1 MTNKQYL
8 IGEAENLFVYKLKA
22 VETIANELNLSRK
35 TVMNWKEKGDW
46 DNKRKLYIKSKI
58 AFHEE
63 LFEFARKI
71 MKDITEDMEKGNKI
85 DAGRMYAF
93 CKLVPMFTKVKQS
106 RRIMESS
113 TTLYYLGISSKDSFN
128 PQRSKLSLLQILGS
142 GSKRQTQM
150 ESSQNSDTTCR

>member
-8 IGEAENLFVYKLKA
+8 VGEAENLFVYKLKT

-46 DNKRKLYIKSKI
+46 NNKRKLYIKSKI

-93 CKLVPMFTKVKQS
+93 CKLVPMFTKVKDYEDIVAKKEEKATPRGLTPELIAQ
-106 RRIMESS
+106 IEEEV
-113 TTLYYLGISSKDSFN
+113 LGITHNDN
-128 PQRSKLSLLQILGS
+128 NNEEI
-142 GSKRQTQM
+142 
-150 ESSQNSDTTCR
+150 EEN

>member
-8 IGEAENLFVYKLKA
+8 IGEAENLFVYKLKT

-46 DNKRKLYIKSKI
+46 DHKRKLYIKSKI

-93 CKLVPMFTKVKQS
+93 CKLVPMFTKVKDYEDIVAKKEEKATPRGLTPELIAQ
-106 RRIMESS
+106 IEEEV
-113 TTLYYLGISSKDSFN
+113 LGITHNDN
-128 PQRSKLSLLQILGS
+128 NNE
-142 GSKRQTQM
+142 
-150 ESSQNSDTTCR
+150 ES

>member
-8 IGEAENLFVYKLKA
+8 IGEAENLFVYKLKT

-93 CKLVPMFTKVKQS
+93 CKLVPMFIKVKDYEDIVAKKEEKATPRGLTPELIAQ
-106 RRIMESS
+106 IEEEV
-113 TTLYYLGISSKDSFN
+113 LGITHNDN
-128 PQRSKLSLLQILGS
+128 NNEEI
-142 GSKRQTQM
+142 
-150 ESSQNSDTTCR
+150 EEN

>member
-8 IGEAENLFVYKLKA
+8 IGEAENLFVYKLKT

-46 DNKRKLYIKSKI
+46 DNERKLYIKSKI

-93 CKLVPMFTKVKQS
+93 CKLVPMFTKVKDYEDIVAKKEEKATPRGLTPELIAQ
-106 RRIMESS
+106 IEEEV
-113 TTLYYLGISSKDSFN
+113 LGITHNDN
-128 PQRSKLSLLQILGS
+128 NNEEI
-142 GSKRQTQM
+142 
-150 ESSQNSDTTCR
+150 EEN

>member
-8 IGEAENLFVYKLKA
+8 IGEAENLFVYKLKT

-93 CKLVPMFTKVKQS
+93 CKLVPMFTKVKDYEDIVAKKEEKATPRGLTPELIAQ
-106 RRIMESS
+106 IEEEV
-113 TTLYYLGISSKDSFN
+113 LGITHNDN
-128 PQRSKLSLLQILGS
+128 NNEEI
-142 GSKRQTQM
+142 
-150 ESSQNSDTTCR
+150 EEN

>member
-8 IGEAENLFVYKLKA
+8 IGEAENLFVYKLKT

-71 MKDITEDMEKGNKI
+71 MKDITKKKKKGNKI

-93 CKLVPMFTKVKQS
+93 CKLVPMFTKVKDYEDIVAKKEEKATPRGLTPELIAQ
-106 RRIMESS
+106 IEEEV
-113 TTLYYLGISSKDSFN
+113 LGITHNDN
-128 PQRSKLSLLQILGS
+128 NNEEI
-142 GSKRQTQM
+142 
-150 ESSQNSDTTCR
+150 EEN

>member
-8 IGEAENLFVYKLKA
+8 IGEAENLFVYKLKT

-93 CKLVPMFTKVKQS
+93 CKLVPMFTKVKDYEDIVAKKEEKATPRGLTPELIAQ
-106 RRIMESS
+106 IEEEV
-113 TTLYYLGISSKDSFN
+113 LGI
-128 PQRSKLSLLQILGS
+128 
-142 GSKRQTQM
+142 TH
-150 ESSQNSDTTCR
+150 EENS

>member
-8 IGEAENLFVYKLKA
+8 VGEAENLFVYKLKT

-85 DAGRMYAF
+85 DASTMYAF
-93 CKLVPMFTKVKQS
+93 CKLVPMFTKVKDYEDIVAKKEEKAIPRGLTPELIAQ
-106 RRIMESS
+106 IEEEV
-113 TTLYYLGISSKDSFN
+113 LGITHHDDN
-128 PQRSKLSLLQILGS
+128 NEEI
-142 GSKRQTQM
+142 
-150 ESSQNSDTTCR
+150 EEN

>member
-8 IGEAENLFVYKLKA
+8 IGEAENLFVYKLKT

-93 CKLVPMFTKVKQS
+93 CKLVPMFTKVKDYEDIVAKKEEKATPRGFTPELIAQ
-106 RRIMESS
+106 IEEEV
-113 TTLYYLGISSKDSFN
+113 LGITHNDNNNEEFEEN
-128 PQRSKLSLLQILGS
+128 
-142 GSKRQTQM
+142 
-150 ESSQNSDTTCR
+150 

>member
-8 IGEAENLFVYKLKA
+8 IGEAENLFVYKLKT

-93 CKLVPMFTKVKQS
+93 CKLVPMFTKVKDYEDIVAKKEEKATPRGLTPELIAQ
-106 RRIMESS
+106 IEEEV
-113 TTLYYLGISSKDSFN
+113 LGITHNDNNNEEIEKN
-128 PQRSKLSLLQILGS
+128 
-142 GSKRQTQM
+142 
-150 ESSQNSDTTCR
+150 

>member
-8 IGEAENLFVYKLKA
+8 IGEAENLFVYKLKT

-93 CKLVPMFTKVKQS
+93 CKLVPMFTKVKDYEDIVAKKEEKATPRGLTPELIAQ
-106 RRIMESS
+106 IEEEV
-113 TTLYYLGISSKDSFN
+113 LGITHNDDN
-128 PQRSKLSLLQILGS
+128 NEEI
-142 GSKRQTQM
+142 
-150 ESSQNSDTTCR
+150 EEN

>member
-8 IGEAENLFVYKLKA
+8 IGEAENLFVYKLKT

-35 TVMNWKEKGDW
+35 TVMKWKEKGDW

-93 CKLVPMFTKVKQS
+93 CKFVPMFTKVKDYEDIVAKKEEKATPRGLTPELIAQ
-106 RRIMESS
+106 IEEEV
-113 TTLYYLGISSKDSFN
+113 LGITHNDN
-128 PQRSKLSLLQILGS
+128 NNEEI
-142 GSKRQTQM
+142 
-150 ESSQNSDTTCR
+150 EEN

>member
-8 IGEAENLFVYKLKA
+8 VGEAENLFVYKLKT

-93 CKLVPMFTKVKQS
+93 CKLVPMFTKVKDYQDIVAKKEEKATP
-106 RRIMESS
+106 RGLTPELIAQIEEEV
-113 TTLYYLGISSKDSFN
+113 LGITHNDN
-128 PQRSKLSLLQILGS
+128 NNEEI
-142 GSKRQTQM
+142 
-150 ESSQNSDTTCR
+150 EEN

>member
-8 IGEAENLFVYKLKA
+8 IGEAENLFVYKLKT

-46 DNKRKLYIKSKI
+46 DNKRKFYIKSKI

-93 CKLVPMFTKVKQS
+93 CKLVPMFTKVKDYEDIVAKKEEKATPRGLTPELIAQ
-106 RRIMESS
+106 IEEEV
-113 TTLYYLGISSKDSFN
+113 LGITHNDN
-128 PQRSKLSLLQILGS
+128 NNEEI
-142 GSKRQTQM
+142 
-150 ESSQNSDTTCR
+150 EEN

>member
-8 IGEAENLFVYKLKA
+8 IGEAENLFVYKLKT

-63 LFEFARKI
+63 
-71 MKDITEDMEKGNKI
+71 
-85 DAGRMYAF
+85 
-93 CKLVPMFTKVKQS
+93 
-106 RRIMESS
+106 
-113 TTLYYLGISSKDSFN
+113 
-128 PQRSKLSLLQILGS
+128 
-142 GSKRQTQM
+142 
-150 ESSQNSDTTCR
+150 

>member
-8 IGEAENLFVYKLKA
+8 IGEAENLFVYKLKT

-93 CKLVPMFTKVKQS
+93 CKLVPMFTKVKDYEDIVAKKEEKATPRGLTPELIAQ
-106 RRIMESS
+106 IEEEV
-113 TTLYYLGISSKDSFN
+113 LGITHNDNNNKE
-128 PQRSKLSLLQILGS
+128 I
-142 GSKRQTQM
+142 
-150 ESSQNSDTTCR
+150 

>member
-8 IGEAENLFVYKLKA
+8 IGEAENLFVYKLKT

-93 CKLVPMFTKVKQS
+93 CKLVPMFTKVKDYEDIVAKKEEKATPRGLTPELIAQ
-106 RRIMESS
+106 IEEEV
-113 TTLYYLGISSKDSFN
+113 LGITHHDDNNEEIEKN
-128 PQRSKLSLLQILGS
+128 
-142 GSKRQTQM
+142 
-150 ESSQNSDTTCR
+150 

>member
-8 IGEAENLFVYKLKA
+8 IGEAENLFVYKLKT

-93 CKLVPMFTKVKQS
+93 CKLVPMFTKVKDYEDIVAKKEEKATPRGLTPELIAQ
-106 RRIMESS
+106 IEEEV
-113 TTLYYLGISSKDSFN
+113 LGITHNDN
-128 PQRSKLSLLQILGS
+128 
-142 GSKRQTQM
+142 
-150 ESSQNSDTTCR
+150 NSEEIKEN

>member
-8 IGEAENLFVYKLKA
+8 IGEAENLFVYKLKT

-93 CKLVPMFTKVKQS
+93 CKLVPMFTKVKDYEDIVAKKEEKATPRGLTPELIAQ
-106 RRIMESS
+106 IEEEV
-113 TTLYYLGISSKDSFN
+113 LGITHNDN
-128 PQRSKLSLLQILGS
+128 NNEEI
-142 GSKRQTQM
+142 
-150 ESSQNSDTTCR
+150 

>member
-8 IGEAENLFVYKLKA
+8 IGEAENLFVYKLKTI
-22 VETIANELNLSRK
+22 ETIANELNLSRK

-93 CKLVPMFTKVKQS
+93 CKLVPMFTKVKDYEDIVAKKEEKATPRGLTPELIAQ
-106 RRIMESS
+106 IEEEV
-113 TTLYYLGISSKDSFN
+113 LGITHNDN
-128 PQRSKLSLLQILGS
+128 NNEEI
-142 GSKRQTQM
+142 
-150 ESSQNSDTTCR
+150 EEN

>member
-8 IGEAENLFVYKLKA
+8 IGEAENLFVYKLKT

-46 DNKRKLYIKSKI
+46 NNKRKLYIKSKI

-93 CKLVPMFTKVKQS
+93 CKLVPMFTKVKDYEDIVANKEEKATPRGLTPELIAQ
-106 RRIMESS
+106 IEEEV
-113 TTLYYLGISSKDSFN
+113 LGITHNDN
-128 PQRSKLSLLQILGS
+128 NNEEI
-142 GSKRQTQM
+142 
-150 ESSQNSDTTCR
+150 EEN

>member
-8 IGEAENLFVYKLKA
+8 IGEAENLFVYKLKT

-93 CKLVPMFTKVKQS
+93 CKLVPMFSKVKDYEDIVAKKEEKATPRGLTPELIAQ
-106 RRIMESS
+106 IEEEV
-113 TTLYYLGISSKDSFN
+113 LGITHNDN
-128 PQRSKLSLLQILGS
+128 NNEEI
-142 GSKRQTQM
+142 
-150 ESSQNSDTTCR
+150 EEN

>member
-8 IGEAENLFVYKLKA
+8 IGEAENLFVYKLKT

-93 CKLVPMFTKVKQS
+93 CKLVPMFTKVKDYED
-106 RRIMESS
+106 IMAKKEEKAAPRGL
-113 TTLYYLGISSKDSFN
+113 TPELIAQIEEEVLGITHNDNNNEEFEEN
-128 PQRSKLSLLQILGS
+128 
-142 GSKRQTQM
+142 
-150 ESSQNSDTTCR
+150 

>member
-8 IGEAENLFVYKLKA
+8 IGEAENLFVYKLKT

-93 CKLVPMFTKVKQS
+93 CKLVPMFTKVKDYEDIVAKKEEKATPRGLTPELIAQ
-106 RRIMESS
+106 IEEEV
-113 TTLYYLGISSKDSFN
+113 LGITHHDDNNEEIKEN
-128 PQRSKLSLLQILGS
+128 
-142 GSKRQTQM
+142 
-150 ESSQNSDTTCR
+150 

>member
-8 IGEAENLFVYKLKA
+8 IGEAENLFVYKLKT

-46 DNKRKLYIKSKI
+46 DNKRQLHIKSKI

-93 CKLVPMFTKVKQS
+93 CKLVPMFTKVKDYEDIVAKKEEKATPRGLTPELIAQ
-106 RRIMESS
+106 IEEEV
-113 TTLYYLGISSKDSFN
+113 LGITHNDNNNEEFEEN
-128 PQRSKLSLLQILGS
+128 
-142 GSKRQTQM
+142 
-150 ESSQNSDTTCR
+150 

>member
-8 IGEAENLFVYKLKA
+8 IGEAENLFVYKLKT

-46 DNKRKLYIKSKI
+46 NNKRKLYIKSKI

-93 CKLVPMFTKVKQS
+93 CKLVPMFTKVKDYEDIVAKKEEKAAPRGLTPELIAQ
-106 RRIMESS
+106 IEEEV
-113 TTLYYLGISSKDSFN
+113 LGITHNDN
-128 PQRSKLSLLQILGS
+128 NNEEI
-142 GSKRQTQM
+142 
-150 ESSQNSDTTCR
+150 EEN

>member
-8 IGEAENLFVYKLKA
+8 IGEAENLFVYKLKT

-93 CKLVPMFTKVKQS
+93 CKLVPMFTKVKDYEDIVAKKEEKATPRGLTPELTAQ
-106 RRIMESS
+106 IEEEV
-113 TTLYYLGISSKDSFN
+113 LGITHNDNNNEEFEEN
-128 PQRSKLSLLQILGS
+128 
-142 GSKRQTQM
+142 
-150 ESSQNSDTTCR
+150 

>member
-8 IGEAENLFVYKLKA
+8 IGEAENLFVYKLKT

-93 CKLVPMFTKVKQS
+93 CKLVPMFTKVKDYEDIVAKKEEKATPRGLTPELIAQ
-106 RRIMESS
+106 IEEEV
-113 TTLYYLGISSKDSFN
+113 LGITHNDNNNKE
-128 PQRSKLSLLQILGS
+128 IE
-142 GSKRQTQM
+142 
-150 ESSQNSDTTCR
+150 ES

>member
-8 IGEAENLFVYKLKA
+8 IGEAENLFVYKLKT

-93 CKLVPMFTKVKQS
+93 CKLVPMFTKVKDYEDIVAKKEEKAIPRGLTPELIAQ
-106 RRIMESS
+106 IEEEV
-113 TTLYYLGISSKDSFN
+113 LGITHHDDN
-128 PQRSKLSLLQILGS
+128 NEEI
-142 GSKRQTQM
+142 
-150 ESSQNSDTTCR
+150 EEN

>member
-8 IGEAENLFVYKLKA
+8 IGEAENLFVYKLKT

-46 DNKRKLYIKSKI
+46 DNKRKLYIKSKN

-93 CKLVPMFTKVKQS
+93 CKLVPMFTKVKDYEDIVAKKEEKATPRGLTPELIAQ
-106 RRIMESS
+106 IEEEV
-113 TTLYYLGISSKDSFN
+113 LGITHNDN
-128 PQRSKLSLLQILGS
+128 NNEEI
-142 GSKRQTQM
+142 
-150 ESSQNSDTTCR
+150 EEN